1 MLVIDN
7 GKQTRMEARKLA
19 SHTRI
24 SNALVSREIELSH
37 YLSTS
42 NSISALSDA
51 QTLLMADG
59 YITMADVVP
68 NGTNVMTG
76 MSDATES

>member
-1 MLVIDN
+1 M
-7 GKQTRMEARKLA
+7 A

-42 NSISALSDA
+42 NNTSALSDA

-59 YITMADVVP
+59 YITMADVIQ

-76 MSDATES
+76 MSDVIES